1 MKKLLVVTMI
11 IAAFLVSGCA
21 KYDPQNVAEDYVEEQ
36 FQSDQPIKVNTSRL
50 KYKIV
55 EKTDS
60 SAIIEVYGTI
70 DVAGQIMLVKQGKK
84 WEITENK
91 PVPTETGIAH

>member
-1 MKKLLVVTMI
+1 MRKLLVVTMI
-11 IAAFLVSGCA
+11 IAVFMVFGCA
-21 KYDPQNVAEDYVEEQ
+21 KYDPQNVAEDFVKEQ

-60 SAIIEVYGTI
+60 RATIEVYGTI
-70 DVAGQIMLVKQGKK
+70 DVAGQIMLVKEGKK
-84 WEITENK
+84 WKITENE
-91 PVPTETGIAH
+91 PVPVEAGIVH